1 LVWSVGFGAIG
12 GGPPSA
18 QFVTALQ
25 LTTVNCARVCLRD
38 QTRLKTVLRPRGTG
52 LFIGQELNLLDTLA
66 ARA

>member
-1 LVWSVGFGAIG
+1 M
-12 GGPPSA
+12 
-18 QFVTALQ
+18 
-25 LTTVNCARVCLRD
+25 CLRD